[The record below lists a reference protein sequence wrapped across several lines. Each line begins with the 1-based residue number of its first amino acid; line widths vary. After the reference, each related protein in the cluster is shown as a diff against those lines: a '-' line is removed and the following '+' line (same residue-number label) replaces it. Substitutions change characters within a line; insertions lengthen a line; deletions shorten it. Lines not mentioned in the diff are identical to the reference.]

1 MPSPWATARASSM
14 AETPQQALNASSGS
28 GSQAGHRFIV
38 RPMTSWPSAASN
50 AAATELSTPPLI
62 ATAHLATLYLL
73 ATRPGTKEPWDQA
86 SRSSLTDILILPVTV
101 NRERCQTVAG
111 LLVPW
116 SRGLL

>member
-62 ATAHLATLYLL
+62 ATAHLATLYPLV
-73 ATRPGTKEPWDQA
+73 RA
-86 SRSSLTDILILPVTV
+86 SRVNDSNCGDDVSKTETGSGKQETV
-101 NRERCQTVAG
+101 LSQH
-111 LLVPW
+111 
-116 SRGLL
+116 